1 MSYTF
6 IYEFSC
12 VLPYSCLCS
21 QLHLQE
27 FSLLGEANLCASV
40 LVTYKAVV
48 SGLQG
53 YDLLFGA
60 FFTNN
65 EISSN

>member
-1 MSYTF
+1 
-6 IYEFSC
+6 
-12 VLPYSCLCS
+12 
-21 QLHLQE
+21 
-27 FSLLGEANLCASV
+27 V